1 MDFIYKLFPYKSLFQ
16 FDGNTLT
23 AWWVIVIVVIFLFY
37 VFRLLSVTRRIRR
50 KLESLSKDFSEE
62 VIKKDKLFKQVWK
75 DYQESFIEFNGGK
88 KTDEYSYD
96 YFNEKHLLSANTN
109 LRLINSIP
117 ATLVGFGILGTFI
130 GLTYG
135 ISNFQTSST
144 EQIKDSIEIL
154 LSGMGTAFV
163 SSIYGMLLS
172 LVFTFFERVQVNSLH
187 NSIHS
192 LCYKLDKKFRI
203 SKEDE
208 RTIELQQQL
217 RLLNEYFIFKDE
229 NGNDVK
235 PGNVFRDI
243 FNENK
248 KQSVALQAF
257 STDLANLIEAGFE
270 KILTDP
276 DKKELHSLIVELKKS
291 TDLMKVAIETEI
303 QKLGDKLQDPA
314 TKMIEKML
322 DDLKGALGNMVND
335 FNKSVSGSA
344 KDEIENLTKLLGQ
357 AGGSLNEFPNKLE
370 EMTDKLNENFQGLQ
384 HIVKDISKQTLE
396 QSEDS
401 TRKMREQVEE
411 TTSLLGNKIGD
422 LQVGQEVLMTKQTE
436 NLQVSENLLK
446 SFNTSIERLNELSNQ
461 VNDTVSSF
469 SKVQSELNSA
479 SGQLKSIT
487 DNVLSSSNSFKEA
500 QLKFAQH
507 SNEFLENNAITIEEI
522 QKSLQHAEKLSNDY
536 SEKFEIIENGLQ
548 GIFQQLNTG
557 LEDYRNTVG
566 ESVESFLGKYT
577 EALTNTAKSLA
588 DAANTQKG
596 IQTELLDELTE
607 QVDKLNR
614 NFRN

>member
-1 MDFIYKLFPYKSLFQ
+1 MDFLYKLFPYKSLFQ

-23 AWWVIVIVVIFLFY
+23 AWWVVVIVAIFLFY
-37 VFRLLSVTRRIRR
+37 VFRLLNVTRRLRR
-50 KLESLSKDFSEE
+50 KLESLSKNFSEDL
-62 VIKKDKLFKQVWK
+62 IKKDVLFTQVWK

-88 KTDEYSYD
+88 KTDEFSYD

-144 EQIKDSIEIL
+144 EEIKNSIEVL

-172 LVFTFFERVQVNSLH
+172 LVFTFFEKIQVNSLH

-192 LCYKLDKKFRI
+192 LCYNLDKKFKI

-208 RTIELQQQL
+208 RTIELKRQE

-243 FNENK
+243 FSETR
-248 KQSVALQAF
+248 KQSVALQSF

-270 KILTDP
+270 KILNDP
-276 DKKELHSLIVELKKS
+276 DKGVMFELQSLK
-291 TDLMKVAIETEI
+291 TEI
-303 QKLGDKLQDPA
+303 VNLGSKLQDPA
-314 TKMIEKML
+314 SEMTQNVVKELETSMAKMIEEFKVSM
-322 DDLKGALGNMVND
+322 
-335 FNKSVSGSA
+335 SGST
-344 KDEIENLTKLLGQ
+344 KSELENLTTLLGQ
-357 AGGSLNEFPNKLE
+357 AGSSLTDFPSKLE
-370 EMTDKLNENFQGLQ
+370 LMTDNLNQNFKGLQ
-384 HIVKDISKQTLE
+384 EVVQQISQQTLQ
-396 QSEDS
+396 QSELS
-401 TRKMREQVEE
+401 TEQMRKQVEE
-411 TTSLLGNKIGD
+411 MSEILKDKVGD

-436 NLQVSENLLK
+436 NLQVSEKLLG
-446 SFNTSIERLNELSNQ
+446 SFNSSIERLNELSNQ
-461 VNDTVSSF
+461 VNETVSSF
-469 SKVQSELNSA
+469 SKVQGELNSA

-487 DNVLSSSNSFKEA
+487 ENVLSSSNSFKEA

-507 SNEFLENNAITIEEI
+507 SNEFLKNNASTIEEI
-522 QKSLQHAEKLSNDY
+522 QKSLKQAKELSTEY
-536 SEKFEIIENGLQ
+536 SSKFEIIEKGLQ
-548 GIFQQLNTG
+548 GIFQQINTG
-557 LEDYRNTVG
+557 LVDYRDTVG

-577 EALTNTAKSLA
+577 EALTNTAKSLSG
-588 DAANTQKG
+588 AASKQEE
-596 IQTELLDELTE
+596 ILEELTE
-607 QVDKLNR
+607 QLSKLQNR
-614 NFRN
+614 RVQ

>member
-1 MDFIYKLFPYKSLFQ
+1 MDFLYKLFPYKSLFQ

-37 VFRLLSVTRRIRR
+37 LFRLLSVTRRIRR

-88 KTDEYSYD
+88 KTDEFSYD

-144 EQIKDSIEIL
+144 EQIKDSIETL

-208 RTIELQQQL
+208 RTIDLKRQE

-229 NGNDVK
+229 NGNDIK

-243 FNENK
+243 FNEAK
-248 KQSVALQAF
+248 KQSVALQSF

-270 KILTDP
+270 KILNDP
-276 DKKELHSLIVELKKS
+276 ERGVMHELQALK
-291 TDLMKVAIETEI
+291 TEI
-303 QKLGDKLQDPA
+303 VNLGSKLQDPA
-314 TKMIEKML
+314 SEMTQNVVKELETSMAKMIEEFK
-322 DDLKGALGNMVND
+322 V
-335 FNKSVSGSA
+335 SISGST
-344 KDEIENLTKLLGQ
+344 KTELENLTALLGQ
-357 AGGSLNEFPNKLE
+357 AGSSLTDFPSKLE
-370 EMTDKLNENFQGLQ
+370 LMTDNLNENFKGLQ
-384 HIVKDISKQTLE
+384 DVVQQISKQTLQ
-396 QSEDS
+396 QSEHS
-401 TRKMREQVEE
+401 TEQMKNQVEE
-411 TTSLLGNKIGD
+411 MSEILKNKVGD

-436 NLQVSENLLK
+436 NLQVSEKLLN
-446 SFNTSIERLNELSNQ
+446 SFNSSIERLNELSNQ
-461 VNDTVSSF
+461 VHETVSSF

-487 DNVLSSSNSFKEA
+487 DNVLNSSNSFKEA

-507 SNEFLENNAITIEEI
+507 SNEFLKNNASTIEEI
-522 QKSLQHAEKLSNDY
+522 QKSLKQAKDLQGQY
-536 SEKFEIIENGLQ
+536 SDKFGIIEKGLQ
-548 GIFQQLNTG
+548 GIFQQINTG
-557 LEDYRNTVG
+557 LEDYRDTVG
-566 ESVESFLGKYT
+566 ESVGTFLGKYT
-577 EALTNTAKSLA
+577 EALTEATKSLST
-588 DAANTQKG
+588 AASKYEDTA
-596 IQTELLDELTE
+596 EELTE
-607 QVDKLNR
+607 QLSKLQNGQIQ
-614 NFRN
+614 

>member
-1 MDFIYKLFPYKSLFQ
+1 MDFLYKLFPYKSLFQ

-23 AWWVIVIVVIFLFY
+23 AWWVIVIVAIFLFY
-37 VFRLLSVTRRIRR
+37 VFRLLNVTRRIRR

-88 KTDEYSYD
+88 KTDEFSYD

-144 EQIKDSIEIL
+144 EQIKDSIETL

-172 LVFTFFERVQVNSLH
+172 LVFTFFERIQVNSLH

-208 RTIELQQQL
+208 RTIELKRQE

-229 NGNDVK
+229 NGNGVK

-291 TDLMKVAIETEI
+291 TDLMKAAIETEI

-314 TKMIEKML
+314 TDMIEKML

-357 AGGSLNEFPNKLE
+357 AGSSLKDFPSKLE
-370 EMTDKLNENFQGLQ
+370 LMTDNLNKNFKGLQ
-384 HIVKDISKQTLE
+384 DVVQQISKQTLQ
-396 QSEDS
+396 QSEHS
-401 TRKMREQVEE
+401 TEQMKNQVEE
-411 TTSLLGNKIGD
+411 MSEILKNKVGD

-436 NLQVSENLLK
+436 NLEVSEKLLN
-446 SFNTSIERLNELSNQ
+446 SFNSSIERLNELSNQ
-461 VNDTVSSF
+461 VHETVSSF
-469 SKVQSELNSA
+469 SKVQSEINSA
-479 SGQLKSIT
+479 SGQLKTIT
-487 DNVLSSSNSFKEA
+487 DNVLSSTNSFKEA

-507 SNEFLENNAITIEEI
+507 SNEFLKNNASTIEEI
-522 QKSLQHAEKLSNDY
+522 QKSLKQAKDLQGQY
-536 SEKFEIIENGLQ
+536 SDKFGIIEKGLQ
-548 GIFQQLNTG
+548 GIFQQINTG
-557 LEDYRNTVG
+557 LEDYRDTIG
-566 ESVESFLGKYT
+566 ESVGTFLGKYT
-577 EALTNTAKSLA
+577 EALTEATQSLSTAASKYEDTA
-588 DAANTQKG
+588 
-596 IQTELLDELTE
+596 EELTE
-607 QVDKLNR
+607 QLSKLQNGKIQ
-614 NFRN
+614 

>member
-1 MDFIYKLFPYKSLFQ
+1 
-16 FDGNTLT
+16 
-23 AWWVIVIVVIFLFY
+23 
-37 VFRLLSVTRRIRR
+37 VFRLLIVTRRIRR
-50 KLESLSKDFSEE
+50 KLESLSKDFSEK
-62 VIKKDKLFKQVWK
+62 VIKKDKLFKQVWT

-88 KTDEYSYD
+88 KTDEFSYD

-144 EQIKDSIEIL
+144 EQIKDSIETL

-208 RTIELQQQL
+208 RTIELKRQE

-229 NGNDVK
+229 SGNDVK

-276 DKKELHSLIVELKKS
+276 DKKELQSLIVQLKES
-291 TDLMKVAIETEI
+291 TDLMKAAIETEI

-314 TKMIEKML
+314 TDMIEKML

-344 KDEIENLTKLLGQ
+344 KDEIENLTKLLAQ
-357 AGGSLNEFPNKLE
+357 AGSSLTDFPSKLE
-370 EMTDKLNENFQGLQ
+370 IMTDNLNENFKGLQ
-384 HIVKDISKQTLE
+384 DVVQQISKQTLQ
-396 QSEDS
+396 QSEHS
-401 TRKMREQVEE
+401 TEQMKNQVEE
-411 TTSLLGNKIGD
+411 MSEILKNKVGD

-436 NLQVSENLLK
+436 NLQLSEKLLN
-446 SFNTSIERLNELSNQ
+446 SFNSSIERLNDLSNQ
-461 VNDTVSSF
+461 VHETVSSF
-469 SKVQSELNSA
+469 IKVQSELNSA

-507 SNEFLENNAITIEEI
+507 SNEFLKNNASTIEEI
-522 QKSLQHAEKLSNDY
+522 QKSLKQAKDLQGQY
-536 SEKFEIIENGLQ
+536 SDKFGIIEKGLQ
-548 GIFQQLNTG
+548 GIFLQINTG
-557 LEDYRNTVG
+557 LEDYRDTVG
-566 ESVESFLGKYT
+566 ESVETFLGKYT
-577 EALTNTAKSLA
+577 EALTNTAQSLSG
-588 DAANTQKG
+588 AASKQEE
-596 IQTELLDELTE
+596 ILEELTE
-607 QVDKLNR
+607 QLSKLQNGR
-614 NFRN
+614 IQ

>member
-1 MDFIYKLFPYKSLFQ
+1 MDFLYKLFPYKSLFQ
-16 FDGNTLT
+16 SDGNTLT

-62 VIKKDKLFKQVWK
+62 VIKKDKLFKQVWT

-88 KTDEYSYD
+88 KTDEFSYD

-144 EQIKDSIEIL
+144 EQIKDSIETL

-172 LVFTFFERVQVNSLH
+172 LVFTFFERIQVNSLH

-208 RTIELQQQL
+208 RLIELKRQE

-229 NGNDVK
+229 NGNGVK
-235 PGNVFRDI
+235 PGNIFRDI

-276 DKKELHSLIVELKKS
+276 DKKELHSLIIELKKS
-291 TDLMKVAIETEI
+291 TDLMKTAIETEI

-314 TKMIEKML
+314 TDMIEKVL

-357 AGGSLNEFPNKLE
+357 AGSSLTDFPSKLE
-370 EMTDKLNENFQGLQ
+370 LMTDNLNENFKGLQ
-384 HIVKDISKQTLE
+384 DVVQQISKQTLQ
-396 QSEDS
+396 QSEHS
-401 TRKMREQVEE
+401 TEQMKNQVEE
-411 TTSLLGNKIGD
+411 MSEILKNKVGD

-436 NLQVSENLLK
+436 NLQVSEKLLN
-446 SFNTSIERLNELSNQ
+446 SFNSSIERLNDLSNQ
-461 VNDTVSSF
+461 VHETVSSF

-507 SNEFLENNAITIEEI
+507 SNEFLKNNASTIEEI
-522 QKSLQHAEKLSNDY
+522 QKSLKQAKDLQGQY
-536 SEKFEIIENGLQ
+536 SDKFGIIEKGLQ
-548 GIFQQLNTG
+548 GIFQQINTG
-557 LEDYRNTVG
+557 LEDYRDTIG
-566 ESVESFLGKYT
+566 ESVGTFLGKYT
-577 EALTNTAKSLA
+577 EALTEATQSLSTAASKYEDTAEELIEQLSKL
-588 DAANTQKG
+588 QSG
-596 IQTELLDELTE
+596 RIQ
-607 QVDKLNR
+607 Q
-614 NFRN
+614 

>member
-1 MDFIYKLFPYKSLFQ
+1 MEFLYKLFPYKSLFQ

-23 AWWVIVIVVIFLFY
+23 AWWVVVIVAIFLFY
-37 VFRLLSVTRRIRR
+37 VFRLLNVTRRLRR
-50 KLESLSKDFSEE
+50 KLESLSKNFSEDL
-62 VIKKDKLFKQVWK
+62 IKKDVLFTQVWK

-88 KTDEYSYD
+88 KTDEFSYD

-135 ISNFQTSST
+135 ISNFQTGST
-144 EQIKDSIEIL
+144 EEIKKSIEDL

-172 LVFTFFERVQVNSLH
+172 LVFTFFEKIQVNSLH

-192 LCYKLDKKFRI
+192 LCYNLDKRFKI

-208 RTIELQQQL
+208 RTIELKRQE

-243 FNENK
+243 FSETR
-248 KQSVALQAF
+248 KQSVALQSF

-270 KILTDP
+270 KILNDP
-276 DKKELHSLIVELKKS
+276 DKGVMFELQSLK
-291 TDLMKVAIETEI
+291 TEI
-303 QKLGDKLQDPA
+303 VNLGSKLQDPA
-314 TKMIEKML
+314 SEMTQNVVKELETSMAKMIEEFKVSM
-322 DDLKGALGNMVND
+322 
-335 FNKSVSGSA
+335 SGST
-344 KDEIENLTKLLGQ
+344 KSELENLTTLLGQ
-357 AGGSLNEFPNKLE
+357 AGSSLTDFPSKLE
-370 EMTDKLNENFQGLQ
+370 LMTDNLNQNFKGLQ
-384 HIVKDISKQTLE
+384 EVVQQISQQTLLQSE
-396 QSEDS
+396 QSTEQM
-401 TRKMREQVEE
+401 RKQVEE
-411 TTSLLGNKIGD
+411 MSEILKDKVGD

-436 NLQVSENLLK
+436 NLQVSEKLLG
-446 SFNTSIERLNELSNQ
+446 SFNSSIERLNELSNQ
-461 VNDTVSSF
+461 VNETVSSF
-469 SKVQSELNSA
+469 SKVQGELNSA

-487 DNVLSSSNSFKEA
+487 ENVLSSSNSFKEA

-507 SNEFLENNAITIEEI
+507 SNEFLKNNASTIEEI
-522 QKSLQHAEKLSNDY
+522 QKSLKQAKELSTEY
-536 SEKFEIIENGLQ
+536 SSKFEIIEKGLQ
-548 GIFQQLNTG
+548 GIFQQINTG
-557 LEDYRNTVG
+557 LVDYRDTVG

-577 EALTNTAKSLA
+577 EALTNTAKSLSG
-588 DAANTQKG
+588 AASKQEE
-596 IQTELLDELTE
+596 ILEELTE
-607 QVDKLNR
+607 QLSKLQNR
-614 NFRN
+614 RMQ

>member
-1 MDFIYKLFPYKSLFQ
+1 MDFLYKLFPYKSLFQ

-23 AWWVIVIVVIFLFY
+23 AWWVVVIVAIFLFY
-37 VFRLLSVTRRIRR
+37 VFRLLNVTRRLRR
-50 KLESLSKDFSEE
+50 KLESLSKNFSEE
-62 VIKKDKLFKQVWK
+62 LIKKDTLFTQVWK

-88 KTDEYSYD
+88 KTDEFSYD

-172 LVFTFFERVQVNSLH
+172 LVFTFFEKVQVNSLH

-192 LCYKLDKKFRI
+192 LCYNLDKKFKI

-208 RTIELQQQL
+208 RTIELKRQE

-243 FNENK
+243 FSETR
-248 KQSVALQAF
+248 KQSVALQSF

-270 KILTDP
+270 KILNDP
-276 DKKELHSLIVELKKS
+276 DKGVMFELQSLK
-291 TDLMKVAIETEI
+291 TEI
-303 QKLGDKLQDPA
+303 VNLGSKLQDPA
-314 TKMIEKML
+314 SEMTQNVVKELETSMAKMIEEFKVSM
-322 DDLKGALGNMVND
+322 
-335 FNKSVSGSA
+335 SGST
-344 KDEIENLTKLLGQ
+344 KSELENLTALLGQ
-357 AGGSLNEFPNKLE
+357 AGSSLTDFPSKLE
-370 EMTDKLNENFQGLQ
+370 LMTDNLNQNFKGLQ
-384 HIVKDISKQTLE
+384 EVVQQISQQTLKQSE
-396 QSEDS
+396 QSTEQM
-401 TRKMREQVEE
+401 RKQVEE
-411 TTSLLGNKIGD
+411 MSEILKDKVGD

-436 NLQVSENLLK
+436 NLQVSEKLLG
-446 SFNTSIERLNELSNQ
+446 SFNSSIERLNELSNQ
-461 VNDTVSSF
+461 VNETVSSF
-469 SKVQSELNSA
+469 SKVQGELNSA

-487 DNVLSSSNSFKEA
+487 ENVLSSSNSFKEA

-507 SNEFLENNAITIEEI
+507 SNEFLKNNASTIEEI
-522 QKSLQHAEKLSNDY
+522 QKSLKQAKELSMEY
-536 SEKFEIIENGLQ
+536 SSKFEIIEKGLQ
-548 GIFQQLNTG
+548 GIFQQISTG

-588 DAANTQKG
+588 DAANTQQG

-607 QVDKLNR
+607 QIDKLNR

>member
-1 MDFIYKLFPYKSLFQ
+1 MDFLYKLFPYKSLFQ

-23 AWWVIVIVVIFLFY
+23 AWWVVVIVAIFLFY
-37 VFRLLSVTRRIRR
+37 VFRLLNVTRRLRK
-50 KLESLSKDFSEE
+50 KLESLSKNFSEDL
-62 VIKKDKLFKQVWK
+62 IKKDVLFTQVWK

-88 KTDEYSYD
+88 KTDEFSYD

-144 EQIKDSIEIL
+144 EEIKNSIEVL

-172 LVFTFFERVQVNSLH
+172 LVFTFFEKIQVNSLH

-192 LCYKLDKKFRI
+192 LCYNLDKRFKI

-208 RTIELQQQL
+208 RTIELKRQE

-243 FNENK
+243 FSETR
-248 KQSVALQAF
+248 KQSVALQSF

-270 KILTDP
+270 KILNDP
-276 DKKELHSLIVELKKS
+276 DKGVMFELQSLK
-291 TDLMKVAIETEI
+291 TEI
-303 QKLGDKLQDPA
+303 VNLGSKLQDPA
-314 TKMIEKML
+314 SEMTQNVVKELETSMAKMIEEFKVSM
-322 DDLKGALGNMVND
+322 
-335 FNKSVSGSA
+335 SGST
-344 KDEIENLTKLLGQ
+344 KSELENLTTLLGQ
-357 AGGSLNEFPNKLE
+357 AGSSLTDFPSKLE
-370 EMTDKLNENFQGLQ
+370 LMTDNLNQNFKGLQ
-384 HIVKDISKQTLE
+384 EVVQQISQQTLLQSE
-396 QSEDS
+396 QSTEQM
-401 TRKMREQVEE
+401 RKQVEE
-411 TTSLLGNKIGD
+411 MSEILKDKVGD

-436 NLQVSENLLK
+436 NLQVSEKLLG
-446 SFNTSIERLNELSNQ
+446 SFNSSIERLNELSNQ
-461 VNDTVSSF
+461 VNETVSSF
-469 SKVQSELNSA
+469 SKVQGELNSA

-487 DNVLSSSNSFKEA
+487 ENVLSSSNSFKEA

-507 SNEFLENNAITIEEI
+507 SNEFLKNNASTIEEI
-522 QKSLQHAEKLSNDY
+522 QKSLKQAKELSTEY
-536 SEKFEIIENGLQ
+536 SSKFEIIEKGLQ
-548 GIFQQLNTG
+548 GIFQQINTG
-557 LEDYRNTVG
+557 LVDYRDTVG

-577 EALTNTAKSLA
+577 EALTNTAKSLSG
-588 DAANTQKG
+588 AASKQEE
-596 IQTELLDELTE
+596 ILEELTE
-607 QVDKLNR
+607 QLSKLQNR
-614 NFRN
+614 RMQ